1 MQEMRSL
8 VKEDVQRELDGM
20 REMYRVDR
28 RGLVLNFQ
36 ESHLVLERDMRDVVS
51 VVDSRLIGR
60 NVRNNQQE
68 NALNLLNEAFQ
79 G

>member
-1 MQEMRSL
+1 MRSL